1 MLIKCLSKSLNEKLG
16 KLETVVKNAGSN
28 SLYKNLKIDVVN
40 NLAYITSV
48 NAKVCV
54 IERLEV
60 EADSNFSFLV
70 EASSFIK
77 FMKKQKNCEITIL
90 LSDKKDQITIRYS
103 SGEYSCPAFDIN
115 TFPQVHKILDGGI
128 KVKMSDYVSVLNKAS
143 DYTEVDDFYPC
154 IENVVID
161 IDDININIVST
172 DRNTIYRC
180 FVPNQDKVEKMFIP
194 VSNESAILL
203 DKHINKSSDMLSIK
217 VDDTK
222 TYFSTPDMDMYE
234 THFEGNYPNW
244 RFVDEHF
251 VKTST
256 YVFDKD
262 LLVQALQNNLKVN
275 EFDHCKLIF
284 TDKGCGI
291 MSESPSSGKSCKER
305 LTPLS
310 HYGEDIV
317 CNVLCGRYL
326 GIIKSIS
333 CNRIV
338 IEHDHKSH
346 FNKVYGED
354 NKNEYFL
361 SSSIIV

>member
-1 MLIKCLSKSLNEKLG
+1 MLIRCLSKSLNEKLG

-28 SLYKNLKIDVVN
+28 SLYKDLKIDVVN

-60 EADSNFSFLV
+60 ETDSNFSFLV
-70 EASSFIK
+70 EASSFIR
-77 FMKKQKNCEITIL
+77 FIKKQKNGEIKIT
-90 LSDKKDQITIRYS
+90 LSDKKDSITIYYA
-103 SGEYSCPAFDIN
+103 SGEYSCPAFDVN
-115 TFPQVHKILDGGI
+115 TFPMVYNIPDGGI
-128 KVKMSDYVSVLNKAS
+128 NVKMNDYVSILNKAS
-143 DYTEVDDFYPC
+143 NYTEINELYPC

-172 DRNTIYRC
+172 DRNTIYRY
-180 FVPNQDKVEKMFIP
+180 FVPNQDKVEKVFIP
-194 VSNESAILL
+194 VSNASSILL
-203 DKHINKSSDMLSIK
+203 DKHINKSLDTLSIK
-217 VDDTK
+217 VDDTR

-234 THFEGNYPNW
+234 IHFDGNYPNW

-262 LLVQALQNNLKVN
+262 LLVHALQNNIKIN

-284 TDKGCGI
+284 TEKGCGI
-291 MSESPSSGKSCKER
+291 MSENPMSGRSCKER
-305 LTPLS
+305 LTALS
-310 HYGEDIV
+310 HNGNDII
-317 CNVLCGRYL
+317 CDVLCGRYL
-326 GIIKSIS
+326 GIVKSIL
-333 CNRIV
+333 CNRVV

-346 FNKVYGED
+346 FNKIYGED

>member
-28 SLYKNLKIDVVN
+28 SLYKDLKIDVVN

-90 LSDKKDQITIRYS
+90 LSDKKDQITICYA

-172 DRNTIYRC
+172 DRNTITG
-180 FVPNQDKVEKMFIP
+180 
-194 VSNESAILL
+194 IL
-203 DKHINKSSDMLSIK
+203 S
-217 VDDTK
+217 
-222 TYFSTPDMDMYE
+222 
-234 THFEGNYPNW
+234 
-244 RFVDEHF
+244 
-251 VKTST
+251 
-256 YVFDKD
+256 
-262 LLVQALQNNLKVN
+262 
-275 EFDHCKLIF
+275 LI
-284 TDKGCGI
+284 
-291 MSESPSSGKSCKER
+291 
-305 LTPLS
+305 
-310 HYGEDIV
+310 
-317 CNVLCGRYL
+317 
-326 GIIKSIS
+326 
-333 CNRIV
+333 RIR
-338 IEHDHKSH
+338 
-346 FNKVYGED
+346 
-354 NKNEYFL
+354 
-361 SSSIIV
+361 